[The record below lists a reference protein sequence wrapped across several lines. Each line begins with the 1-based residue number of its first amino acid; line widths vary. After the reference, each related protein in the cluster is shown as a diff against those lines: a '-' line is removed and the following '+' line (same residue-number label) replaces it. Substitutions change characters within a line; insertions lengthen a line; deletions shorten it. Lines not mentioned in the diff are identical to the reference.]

1 LRRIRG
7 KKEVMSMS
15 EGAKEK
21 AEAKA
26 KGKGRAKEAVAVV
39 AVVFVALLALSALGD
54 VIDDACAKAGV
65 FGVLAGKLKDFGGKV
80 REGLKVIGEKVKSA
94 FEKLMS
100 WLSGKFKALAPFTQ
114 STSTSTSTT
123 STTPSTST
131 STPSTPST
139 TSTPAQPVEVKE
151 PVILSVKAVPVKV
164 SPKLFSDEVSS
175 MEDPKAIIPS
185 FGDNWIWTNE
195 CAHSGKHSIK
205 GRAEFWLKLPTNRS
219 DFNLYDKLVFY
230 TKVVA
235 SEEVLKELDEIM
247 VLFQARGWGPIF
259 SFPLKE
265 GNYDWPKWGI
275 CKVRLSKDGDWW
287 RVEIYDIKWEG
298 LDIHDK
304 FGLSVVPLPPK
315 LYNNVTFYVDDVQL
329 YSSRSEACLLL
340 VEVREPFMILKD
352 GKEYYLCPTST
363 RVKNLRTGEEGFS
376 GMSLVDRELLKRN
389 YGTTINE
396 VYVPITVQKG
406 DVLEVTF
413 TFTFYYNDG
422 QHLHKDDALVF
433 NRTVTVTVE

>member
-1 LRRIRG
+1 
-7 KKEVMSMS
+7 MMNMS
-15 EGAKEK
+15 EGVKEK
-21 AEAKA
+21 AKARVKSGAK
-26 KGKGRAKEAVAVV
+26 KAVAVV
-39 AVVFVALLALSALGD
+39 AVVLVALLALSTFSDAIGD
-54 VIDDACAKAGV
+54 AYAKAGALGGLLV
-65 FGVLAGKLKDFGGKV
+65 KLK
-80 REGLKVIGEKVKSA
+80 ELGERVKSA
-94 FEKLMS
+94 FRAFVI
-100 WLSGKFKALAPFTQ
+100 WLSDKLSQATSSMTRPASPAFPASLPLTQ
-114 STSTSTSTT
+114 TLPVTPQTPIPI
-123 STTPSTST
+123 TPSTST
-131 STPSTPST
+131 TPN
-139 TSTPAQPVEVKE
+139 TSGQPVEEVKE

-230 TKVVA
+230 MKVVA

-247 VLFQARGWGPIF
+247 VLFQTRGWGPIF

-275 CKVRLSKDGDWW
+275 CKVRLSKNGDWW

-304 FGLSVVPLPPK
+304 FGFSVVPLPPK

-329 YSSRSEACLLL
+329 YSSRSDALLLL
-340 VEVREPFMILKD
+340 VEVRAPSVVFKD
-352 GKEYYLCPTST
+352 GKEYHYCPSST
-363 RVKNLRTGEEGFS
+363 TVKNMRTGEVGFS
-376 GMSLVDRELLKRN
+376 GKYLADRELVMRN

-396 VYVPITVQKG
+396 VYVPISVQKD

-413 TFTFYYNDG
+413 SFTYYYSDG
-422 QHLHKDDALVF
+422 KHLYRDDALVF